1 MEQSDCGCG
10 IGDGAQVRKPE
21 MVKATNLLPLPML
34 SEKDLRVLNAAV
46 ERLIAAGM
54 HPEAFGLLWSA
65 LDELSALEHGAQAVM
80 QGDALP
86 GELQALLARIEPWPA
101 KLLSGRWGKVEGL
114 APSLQLASP
123 GAIVTAAFV
132 AGALEDGYE
141 AGLQMAGS
149 AITALIWRAEPLA
162 RIVQAARAFE
172 MKQVGVRG
180 FNDVLVAALS
190 ILEKHPNPAD
200 MVRALSV
207 APVVLPLPKNG
218 FGPSGPLWPPRKPPY
233 EVWLLPENQAW
244 AHCALGL
251 AQAFKPLPDIPKI
264 SPPPGRVSPASICGT
279 PPTLTGLTLTIEGKG
294 FGSQGDWGV
303 AVNSSAAKVVSWVD
317 DKIVIETHAL
327 QPGCNQLKWTYA
339 SSWSGDDNG
348 VGAACAQALRIPPLR
363 LEAGTS
369 ALLAQTTRLWTN
381 PGSMSVLQ
389 PRIAS
394 FATSAGGIGSPAEP
408 CVPVT
413 LSWRVDSLPCLRD
426 RALLDVRLL
435 RDGQPWAAGL
445 PFDGQTT
452 DSDPVDR
459 DLTYVLEVTSTDG
472 QGLPCTTVRSQ
483 LVVQRL
489 PKRVQITGAAN
500 VTPGVPVQVSLR
512 IPCPA
517 PPGGLPVTVA
527 TQPAGALIHPPS
539 VPIPEGVTTTQF
551 TVSAGASSC
560 GMATLVASTP
570 DHLDGSWTT
579 CVQLPP
585 RIVSF
590 TPPAGLKACDR
601 INLSL
606 VAACVTVPPMLRA
619 FAVDAAGGRFA
630 LTLSGLAAA
639 GTCAAS
645 RTLGVTARGLPPGT
659 YSLLIENTLGSD
671 TAQLPFDLVAN
682 PRIVRSP
689 TSETVS
695 DPCGPGR
702 LTKLTVTVSG
712 ADAVEFTY
720 QGVTQTVLGHGSPDV
735 CGEWHA
741 TFSFDFERAGTV
753 DIVPLFG
760 TVRGA
765 AAITPVRLA
774 TNAAFSVYRLRG
786 PAFQGVSAQLTRIE
800 TAPGGVP
807 MRTPQGI
814 IGSGQ
819 ERDFTLTRCVFTSFD
834 YEYTANGGKV
844 SGSTPELMGHEDGP
858 IIEPHQ
864 I

>member
-1 MEQSDCGCG
+1 MGQSDCECG
-10 IGDGAQVRKPE
+10 LGDGAQMPKPA
-21 MVKATNLLPLPML
+21 MVKATNFQPLPLL
-34 SEKDLRVLNAAV
+34 SEKDSRVLNAAA

-54 HPEAFGLLWSA
+54 QPEAFGRLWSA
-65 LDELSALEHGAQAVM
+65 LDELSALEHAAQAVM

-101 KLLSGRWGKVEGL
+101 KLLSGRWGKGEGL

-123 GAIVTAAFV
+123 GAVVTAAFV
-132 AGALEDGYE
+132 VGALEDGYE
-141 AGLQMAGS
+141 AGLHMAARS
-149 AITALIWRAEPLA
+149 ITALIWRAEPIA
-162 RIVQAARAFE
+162 RIVQAARAFD

-180 FNDVLVAALS
+180 FNDVLVAALN
-190 ILEKHPNPAD
+190 ILEKYPNPAD
-200 MVRALSV
+200 MVRALAV
-207 APVVLPLPKNG
+207 APVVLPLPTG
-218 FGPSGPLWPPRKPPY
+218 FGPSGPLWPPRRPPY

-251 AQAFKPLPDIPKI
+251 AQTFKPLPDIPKI

-279 PPTLTGLTLTIEGKG
+279 TPPLAGWTLTIDGKG

-303 AVNSSAAKVVSWVD
+303 AVNSSVAKVVSWVD
-317 DKIVIETHAL
+317 DKIIIETHAL

-348 VGAACAQALRIPPLR
+348 VGAACAQALRIPPLH
-363 LEAGTS
+363 LAAGTS
-369 ALLAQTTRLWTN
+369 ALLAQMTRLWTN

-389 PRIAS
+389 PRIAN
-394 FATSAGGIGSPAEP
+394 FAASAGGAGSPAEP

-413 LSWRVDSLPCLRD
+413 LTWRIDSLPCLRD
-426 RALLDVRLL
+426 RALLHVTLL
-435 RDGQPWAAGL
+435 RDGQPWATGL

-452 DSDPVDR
+452 DSEPVDR

-472 QGLPCTTVRSQ
+472 QGLPCTTVRRQ

-500 VTPGVPVQVSLR
+500 VTPAAPAQVSLR

-517 PPGGLPVTVA
+517 PPGGLQVTVT

-539 VPIPEGVTTTQF
+539 VLIPEGVTTTQF
-551 TVSAGASSC
+551 TVSAGASLC
-560 GMATLVASTP
+560 GMATIVASTP

-585 RIVSF
+585 RIMSF
-590 TPPAGLKACDR
+590 NPPAGLKACDR

-606 VAACVTVPPMLRA
+606 VAACVTVPPTLRA
-619 FAVDAAGGRFA
+619 FAVDAVGGRIA
-630 LTLSGLAAA
+630 LTLSGLAAT

-659 YSLLIENTLGSD
+659 YSLLIENTLGFD
-671 TAQLPFDLVAN
+671 TAQQTFDLVAN

-689 TSETVS
+689 SNVTVNA
-695 DPCGPGR
+695 PCGTAR
-702 LTKLTVTVSG
+702 LTTLTVTVSG

-720 QGVTQTVLGHGSPDV
+720 QGVAQTVMGHGSPDV

-741 TFSFDFERAGTV
+741 TFSFDFDRDGTV

-760 TVRGA
+760 AVRGA
-765 AAITPVRLA
+765 AAMTPVRLA

-786 PAFQGVSAQLTRIE
+786 PAFQSVSAQLTRVE

-807 MRTPQGI
+807 VRTPEGS

-844 SGSTPELMGHEDGP
+844 SGSTPELLGHEDGP
-858 IIEPHQ
+858 LIGPHQ